1 VSADLVILAVIG
13 AFALWGAA
21 SGMARQL
28 AHLASFVAA
37 YLLTHPLAELLAP
50 KAAKAF
56 QLPRVVA
63 MAATTLVCFIL
74 IVAAVRLVTMPLL
87 RRLLSGKNPEDR
99 SNDRILGFLFGGLKA
114 AFVAYVALSCL
125 TFVEENV
132 AIAGRR
138 LSFSPKDSRLFAWAR
153 QYNVITLTHFAP
165 VEELV
170 AVARATKDPEALRK
184 LEQDPRLRNALSE
197 QSVRR
202 ALQQG
207 DVQALLR
214 NNQIADLVQD
224 PAFVAKL
231 HAAVS
236 GAQ

>member
-1 VSADLVILAVIG
+1 MSADLVILAVIG
-13 AFALWGAA
+13 AFAVFGAA

-28 AHLASFVAA
+28 AHLGSFVAG
-37 YLLTHPLAELLAP
+37 YLLTHPVAELLAP
-50 KAAKAF
+50 GVAKAF

-74 IVAAVRLVTMPLL
+74 IVAAVRLVMTPVL
-87 RRLLSGKNPEDR
+87 RRFLAGKNPEDR

-114 AFVAYVALSCL
+114 AFVVYIALSCL

-132 AIAGRR
+132 AIGGRR
-138 LSFSPKDSRLFAWAR
+138 LTVAPKGSRLFAWAR
-153 QYNVITLTHFAP
+153 EYNVITFTHFAP

-170 AVARATKDPEALRK
+170 AVARATQDPDALRK
-184 LEQDPRLRNALSE
+184 LEQDPRLRNALSD

-214 NNQIADLVQD
+214 NNLIADLVQD

-231 HAAVS
+231 HTAAG
-236 GAQ
+236 GAR